1 MMYDSRA
8 QGRRWNITYYDYS
21 SNLAAQPDPN
31 RNQQQDN
38 SIAYFT
44 DSSQGNL
51 VKLDKLTGSV
61 QWQSPIGSPIVA
73 LFRVEG
79 DGIVQSPL
87 TSMSVETL
95 ENLIG
100 HFNSKEPRL
109 DKGQSKL

>member
-31 RNQQQDN
+31 RNQQDN

>member
-31 RNQQQDN
+31 RNQQDN

-100 HFNSKEPRL
+100 HFQSKEPQL